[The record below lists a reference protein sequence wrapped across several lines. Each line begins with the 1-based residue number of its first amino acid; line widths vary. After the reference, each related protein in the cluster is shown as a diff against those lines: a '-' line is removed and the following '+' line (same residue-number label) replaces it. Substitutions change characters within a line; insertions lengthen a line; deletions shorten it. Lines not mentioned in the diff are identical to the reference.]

1 MTKAIRILA
10 LMGIAAALL
19 IQTHLTWQDISQGF
33 QALVNPSSVENAIR
47 HYEAFIIGY
56 LLLGNTCYLMVL
68 ALGCI
73 NSRRKYLAKKLA
85 MEQRMVA
92 LKGLTPVSVLMPAY
106 NEQATAVESIS
117 SMLKVDYPE
126 FEVIVCNDGSTDG
139 TMATLKEAFA
149 LYAVEL
155 HAPQALPSE
164 PVQATYKSRLYPH
177 LLVLDKVNGGKS
189 DALNAAINY
198 SKHPLICCVDC
209 DSLLD
214 AKGLSRVA
222 APFFEDPEHTLAV
235 GGVIRLANDTRIE
248 HGRVVQTAI
257 PWRWLTMVQIVE
269 YLRAFLIGRM
279 GWDYIGCN
287 TIISGAFGLFAK
299 DTVVAVGG
307 YDPHTIG
314 EDFELLLRIHL
325 YAKKHEKDYHV
336 AFLPDP
342 VCWTEAPEDLK
353 TLGNQRSRWQQ
364 GLGESLWKSRRILF
378 SRWGGRIGW
387 IALPYLWLFELFSA
401 PLELLG
407 YLCLVL
413 GLAFGVLEP
422 DMVVLFFGVSIVYS
436 FTLTLGSVVIEEVTF
451 NRYTR
456 NRDFIKLFIGAI
468 IEQLGFRQFHLIWRT
483 RGMIRWLRKHHAWG
497 DMKRVGFSKP
507 SPDEA
512 FAEDGLSKS
521 A

>member
-1 MTKAIRILA
+1 MMNNTRIPMILCF
-10 LMGIAAALL
+10 GFAAALVL
-19 IQTHLTWQDISQGF
+19 LAPLTSPTVWQQAEQGF
-33 QALVNPSSVENAIR
+33 QALFNARAVETGIR
-47 HYEAFIIGY
+47 QYEAFIIGY
-56 LLLGNTCYLMVL
+56 LLLGNTCYLLVL

-73 NSRRKYLAKKLA
+73 NSRRKFLAGKLE
-85 MEQRMVA
+85 MDKRMVA
-92 LKGLTPVSVLMPAY
+92 LKGLTPISVLMPAY
-106 NEQATAVESIS
+106 NEQETAVESIT

-126 FEVIVCNDGSTDG
+126 FEVIVCNDGSKDE
-139 TMATLKEAFA
+139 TMTILIEAFE
-149 LYAVEL
+149 LYPIEL
-155 HAPQALPSE
+155 HAPKALPCQ
-164 PVQATYKSRLYPH
+164 PVKAIYKSRLHPH
-177 LLVLDKVNGGKS
+177 LLVLDKINGGKS
-189 DALNAAINY
+189 DALNAAINF

-214 AKGLSRVA
+214 AGGLTRVA
-222 APFFEDPEHTLAV
+222 TPFFEDPERTVAV

-248 HGRVVQTAI
+248 HGRVVQTVI
-257 PWRWLTMVQIVE
+257 PWRWLPMVQIVE

-364 GLGESLWKSRRILF
+364 GLGESLWKSRGILF

-387 IALPYLWLFELFSA
+387 IALPYLWLFELLSA

-422 DMVVLFFGVSIVYS
+422 DMVMLFFGVSIIYS
-436 FTLTLGSVVIEEVTF
+436 FTLTLGSVIIEEVTF

-456 NRDFIKLFIGAI
+456 NRDFLKLFIGAI
-468 IEQLGFRQFHLIWRT
+468 IEQIGFRQFHLYWRT
-483 RGMIRWLRKHHAWG
+483 RGMYRWLKKRHAWG
-497 DMKRVGFSKP
+497 EMKRVGFKR
-507 SPDEA
+507 
-512 FAEDGLSKS
+512 KS
-521 A
+521 ADKGA